1 MDQTTV
7 TQIWLDLA
15 TNAPFVGF
23 LLYQY
28 WDQRKTNKEQRDE
41 MREIRTE
48 ARTQEDLIRGK
59 FESVIAQLNQD
70 RTQLIE
76 SFSSRIESLER
87 GQEKLLQLLEPIQM
101 KIQEIEIERKIQA
114 QQHGKVG

>member
-1 MDQTTV
+1 M
-7 TQIWLDLA
+7 DLA

-48 ARTQEDLIRGK
+48 AKANEEAVRQRFEKVIRD
-59 FESVIAQLNQD
+59 LNQD
-70 RTQLIE
+70 RDHLVDG
-76 SFSSRIESLER
+76 FSSRIDSLER
-87 GQEKLLQLLEPIQM
+87 GQKKLFAILEPLKEQ
-101 KIQEIEIERKIQA
+101 IQEIRIKE
-114 QQHGKVG
+114 KVKQEFEKAVK

>member
-1 MDQTTV
+1 MGQLIYIYTLGGLAMDQATV
-7 TQIWLDLA
+7 TQLWMDLA

-48 ARTQEDLIRGK
+48 AKANEDAVRHVLR
-59 FESVIAQLNQD
+59 
-70 RTQLIE
+70 R
-76 SFSSRIESLER
+76 
-87 GQEKLLQLLEPIQM
+87 
-101 KIQEIEIERKIQA
+101 
-114 QQHGKVG
+114 

>member
-1 MDQTTV
+1 MDPNTV

-41 MREIRTE
+41 MREIRTD
-48 ARTQEDLIRGK
+48 AKAQE
-59 FESVIAQLNQD
+59 
-70 RTQLIE
+70 
-76 SFSSRIESLER
+76 
-87 GQEKLLQLLEPIQM
+87 LQ
-101 KIQEIEIERKIQA
+101 
-114 QQHGKVG
+114 

>member
-1 MDQTTV
+1 MDPNTV

-41 MREIRTE
+41 MREIRNE
-48 ARTQEDLIRGK
+48 ARTQEELIRGK
-59 FESVIAQLNQD
+59 FEKVIAQLNND
-70 RTQLIE
+70 RSQLID
-76 SFSSRIESLER
+76 SFSIRIESLER
-87 GQEKLLQLLEPIQM
+87 GQDKLIKLLEPIQT
-101 KIQEIEIERKIQA
+101 KLQEIEIERKLQA
-114 QQHGKVG
+114 QQNGKAS

>member
-1 MDQTTV
+1 MDPNTV

-48 ARTQEDLIRGK
+48 AKEQEKEIREK
-59 FESVIAQLNQD
+59 FERVIKGLNADRDQLVD
-70 RTQLIE
+70 A
-76 SFSSRIESLER
+76 FSSRIDSLER
-87 GQEKLLQLLEPIQM
+87 GQKKLFAILEPLKEQIHEM
-101 KIQEIEIERKIQA
+101 RLKEKVKQEIEFKTS
-114 QQHGKVG
+114 

>member
-1 MDQTTV
+1 MDQTTI

-48 ARTQEDLIRGK
+48 ARNQEELIRDK
-59 FESVIAQLNQD
+59 FEKVIQQLNND
-70 RTQLIE
+70 RSNLIE
-76 SFSSRIESLER
+76 SFSGRIESLER
-87 GQEKLLQLLEPIQM
+87 GQEKLLQLLEPIQT
-101 KIQEIEIERKIQA
+101 KLQEIEIERKIQA
-114 QQHGKVG
+114 QQGKVS

>member
-1 MDQTTV
+1 MDPNTV

-23 LLYQY
+23 LLYHY

-48 ARTQEDLIRGK
+48 AKDQEREIREK
-59 FESVIAQLNQD
+59 FERVIKGLNQD
-70 RTQLIE
+70 RDQLVDA
-76 SFSSRIESLER
+76 FSSRIDSLER
-87 GQEKLLQLLEPIQM
+87 GQKKLFAILEPLKEQIHEM
-101 KIQEIEIERKIQA
+101 RLKEKVKQEIEFKTS
-114 QQHGKVG
+114 

>member
-1 MDQTTV
+1 MDPNTV

-48 ARTQEDLIRGK
+48 AKDQERDSREIRARDQRPQRRSRSACRRVLRSNRLARKRAKETLCYLGTAQRTD
-59 FESVIAQLNQD
+59 S
-70 RTQLIE
+70 
-76 SFSSRIESLER
+76 
-87 GQEKLLQLLEPIQM
+87 
-101 KIQEIEIERKIQA
+101 
-114 QQHGKVG
+114 